1 MKPSSLV
8 ILGVWALLHSA
19 QALALFGGGGGN
31 DDLARRIE
39 RLEQRLSSAN
49 QGDLV
54 MQVDR
59 LQQEIQ
65 QLRGELETQQHT
77 LDALNRRLQDQYR
90 DLDQRM
96 GGAAGSNA
104 QPPRPEAAPSPSS
117 SLSPGTGLNL
127 QPRPEAIDASS
138 PAHTTGQNPEAAYKA
153 AFNQLKSGQYKEAI
167 ASFQSFITSF
177 PGGAYIDNA
186 QYWLGEAHYV
196 QRDYDKALAEFDKV
210 LKLYPQSPKVPD
222 ALLKMGYIQADK
234 GNTKDSNALLK
245 RLIQHYPESTAAGLA
260 QKQLE
265 RLGAN
270 R

>member
-1 MKPSSLV
+1 MRQSSF
-8 ILGVWALLHSA
+8 IALGVWVLLHST

-31 DDLARRIE
+31 DDLARRVE

-54 MQVDR
+54 MQVER

-77 LDALNRRLQDQYR
+77 LDALNRRMQDQYR
-90 DLDQRM
+90 DLSQRM
-96 GGAAGSNA
+96 GGAGGSGVVGSNTS
-104 QPPRPEAAPSPSS
+104 APA
-117 SLSPGTGLNL
+117 PGSGADLGL
-127 QPRPEAIDASS
+127 QPRPESIDAS
-138 PAHTTGQNPEAAYKA
+138 GQPQAAASGQSQEAAYKA

-167 ASFQSFITSF
+167 GAFQAFITRF

-234 GNTKDSNALLK
+234 GNAKDSNALLK
-245 RLIQHYPESTAAGLA
+245 RLVQSYPESTAAGLA

-265 RLGAN
+265 RLGTN